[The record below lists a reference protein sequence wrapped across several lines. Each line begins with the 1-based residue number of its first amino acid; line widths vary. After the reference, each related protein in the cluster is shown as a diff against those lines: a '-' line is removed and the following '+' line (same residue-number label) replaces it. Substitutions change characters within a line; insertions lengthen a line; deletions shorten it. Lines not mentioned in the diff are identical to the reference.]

1 MVTDKPYE
9 PTDEEVKQAVARL
22 LEQKGKRVAYAKKR
36 NELVANDPVMAE
48 KIKNA
53 RKTYNQSE
61 RAKERRKAYYKANK
75 EKIYASH
82 KAYHAKQKAL
92 LARAKEM
99 GLIPE
104 KGAAA

>member
-1 MVTDKPYE
+1 M
-9 PTDEEVKQAVARL
+9 
-22 LEQKGKRVAYAKKR
+22 
-36 NELVANDPVMAE
+36 E
-48 KIKNA
+48 KVRAA

-61 RAKERRKAYYKANK
+61 AAKDRRKKYYAANK

-82 KAYHAKQKAL
+82 KKYHERQKAL
-92 LARAKEM
+92 LAKAKEM